1 MRQVIS
7 TMRDSTVAANVH
19 QLCSNVSYASTA
31 SQRRSSS
38 NVLTSRRGLSP
49 ALSSPTLLSSNQLA
63 ALVPLILL
71 FAVVVY
77 AQVRPSIK
85 GKDKSMSIV
94 VKWGRERLQ
103 FPLPPPD
110 ATLGQLRHEIAE
122 YTHLP
127 EKSFKLIHAGAV
139 MKDDNA
145 PISAYGIKPGSK
157 IALIGTG
164 DTLPPPPSRAARKE
178 KEPRTEQGTVS
189 QIRTE
194 LDKVRNTL
202 RPDVESFLAA
212 LSPSSAAAQVGP
224 SPTRTAAAPKP
235 ASAAASGS
243 RAPADLEKEHLRLG
257 ELLLQTLLR
266 LDAINAEGEW
276 EEARRERKGAV
287 KEVQSL
293 LDRLDSGWRARA
305 RH

>member
-1 MRQVIS
+1 
-7 TMRDSTVAANVH
+7 
-19 QLCSNVSYASTA
+19 
-31 SQRRSSS
+31 
-38 NVLTSRRGLSP
+38 
-49 ALSSPTLLSSNQLA
+49 
-63 ALVPLILL
+63 
-71 FAVVVY
+71 
-77 AQVRPSIK
+77 
-85 GKDKSMSIV
+85 MSIV
-94 VKWGRERLQ
+94 VKWGRERLH
-103 FPLPPPD
+103 FPLPPPG

-127 EKSFKLIHAGAV
+127 EHSFKLIHAGAV

-157 IALIGTG
+157 LALIGTG
-164 DTLPPPPSRAARKE
+164 ESLPPPPSKASSARKE

-224 SPTRTAAAPKP
+224 SPTRTATAPKP

-243 RAPADLEKEHLRLG
+243 RTPAEMEKEHLRLG
-257 ELLLQTLLR
+257 ELLLQSLLR

-305 RH
+305 RQ